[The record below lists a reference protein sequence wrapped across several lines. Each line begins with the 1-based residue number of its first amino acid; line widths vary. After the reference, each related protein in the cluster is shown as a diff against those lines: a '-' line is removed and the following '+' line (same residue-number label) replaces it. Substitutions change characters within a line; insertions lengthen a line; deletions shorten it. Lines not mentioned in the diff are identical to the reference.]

1 MLDAFLK
8 DNSKVLANADD
19 EIKLGAIQHL
29 SEIIRILD
37 EQKREELIDLFLIL
51 QKDQKKWRIRESIA
65 QQLTTLSEIYPIEI
79 VFTYIV
85 PIAFKFCTDIVSI
98 VRDDAAA
105 KIGDIVRQFAG
116 KPGGEAF
123 LPAIIENIK
132 GFSNSS
138 KYTQRQTYNL

>member
-1 MLDAFLK
+1 LL
-8 DNSKVLANADD
+8 DD

-29 SEIIRILD
+29 SEIIQILD

-51 QKDQKKWRIRESIA
+51 QKDQKKWRIRESISH
-65 QQLTTLSEIYPIEI
+65 QLTTLSSIYPIDI

-85 PIAFKFCTDIVSI
+85 PIAFKFCTDTVSI
-98 VRDDAAA
+98 VRDEAAS
-105 KIGDIVRQFAG
+105 KIGDIVQQFAS
-116 KPGGEAF
+116 KAGGDIY

-138 KYTQRQTYNL
+138 KYTQRQT